1 MASDEIA
8 ALLVEDNPAD
18 IALLMELLQDSD
30 AKSWQIAHCKRLHL
44 ALEQLRHTHFDVI
57 LLDLSLPDSQ
67 GLDTV
72 IELQTAVPHI
82 PIVVLTGLHD
92 QTLARQALAQGVQ
105 DYLVKGQLSSEL
117 IIKTVEYAIERTQI
131 LRKLQEQTQ
140 ELATTNEILQQR
152 EREFRTL
159 VENTPDI
166 IARYDRQFRCL
177 YINPANT
184 KQLGIPQ
191 GIYSG
196 KTLLEMGYPP
206 EMTQFLENALAQV
219 FTTRQMRID
228 EFRVRYQEEWKTYQT
243 YVVPEFSA
251 EGEIESVLTIARDI
265 TQLRQTEA
273 AFAEAEI
280 ANRMKDEFLAT
291 LSHELRTPLN
301 PILGWVKLLQTRSFS
316 TEQTQAAL
324 ETIERNA
331 QRQAQL
337 VEDLLDLSQMIRGQL
352 TLALAPVL
360 LIEPIQA
367 AIDTIRSAAEA
378 KELEIETQLEPAIG
392 YVRGDSTRLQ
402 QLIWNL
408 LSNAVKFTPRGGKI
422 TIQLQKLNHD
432 AQITVRDTGKGIK
445 PNFLP
450 FVFDRFRQEDSS
462 NTRQFGGL
470 GLGLSL
476 VQQLVEAHGGTITA
490 ESPGEGQGATFIVR
504 LPLLPEPQTDS
515 PPRSEGQQPLTLQG
529 IRILL
534 VEDEPDSRDLMSWI
548 LEEAGASLVAVATA
562 QAALQAL
569 SHAPFNVLVSD
580 IGLPDMDGYRLL
592 QQVRLL
598 ASNQAQ
604 PALKRTM
611 PKAIALTAY
620 AGEIN
625 RQNALAAGYQQHLP
639 KPIEPE
645 ALITAILEL
654 MGRENRQ
661 L

>member
-1 MASDEIA
+1 MACDEIA

-30 AKSWQIAHCKRLHL
+30 AQSWQIAHCKRLHL
-44 ALEQLRHTHFDVI
+44 APEQLRQTHFDVI

-82 PIVVLTGLHD
+82 PIVVLTGLQD
-92 QTLARQALAQGVQ
+92 QTLARQAVAQGVQ
-105 DYLVKGQLSSEL
+105 DYLVKGQLSPEL
-117 IIKTVEYAIERTQI
+117 VVKTVEYAIERTQI
-131 LRKLQEQTQ
+131 LRKLQEQAQ

-177 YINPANT
+177 YTNPAST
-184 KQLGIPQ
+184 KQLGILQ
-191 GIYSG
+191 GIYPG
-196 KTLLEMGYPP
+196 KTLFEMGYPP
-206 EMTQFLENALAQV
+206 EMTQFLETDLEQV
-219 FTTRQMRID
+219 FTTGQMRID

-316 TEQTQAAL
+316 TEQTQTAL

-337 VEDLLDLSQMIRGQL
+337 VEDLLDLSQMIQGQL
-352 TLALAPVL
+352 TLTLAPVL
-360 LIEPIQA
+360 LIEPIRA
-367 AIDTIRSAAEA
+367 AIDTIRPAAAA
-378 KELEIETQLEPAIG
+378 KELEIETQIDPAIG
-392 YVRGDSTRLQ
+392 YIRGDRTRLQ
-402 QLIWNL
+402 QLMWNL
-408 LSNAVKFTPRGGKI
+408 LANAVKFTSRSGKI
-422 TIQLQKLNHD
+422 TIQLEKLNHD
-432 AQITVRDTGKGIK
+432 AQITVKDNGKGIK

-490 ESPGEGQGATFIVR
+490 ASPGEGQGATFIVR
-504 LPLLPEPQTDS
+504 LPLLPELQTGT
-515 PPRSEGQQPLTLQG
+515 PPRSEGQQPLMLQG

-534 VEDEPDSRDLMSWI
+534 VEDEFDSRDLMTWI
-548 LEEAGASLVAVATA
+548 LEEAGASLVAVASA

-569 SHAPFNVLVSD
+569 SRGSFDVLVSD

-598 ASNQAQ
+598 TSDSAR
-604 PALKRTM
+604 PALKKAV

-639 KPIEPE
+639 KPIDPE
-645 ALITAILEL
+645 ALITAISEL
-654 MGRENRQ
+654 MGRENR
-661 L
+661 